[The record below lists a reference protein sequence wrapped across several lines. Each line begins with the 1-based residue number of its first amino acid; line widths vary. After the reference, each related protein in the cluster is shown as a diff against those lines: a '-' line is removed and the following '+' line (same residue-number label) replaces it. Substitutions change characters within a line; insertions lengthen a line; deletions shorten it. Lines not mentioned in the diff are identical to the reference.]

1 MIKQYKLRFYNFRL
15 VVFLLAISF
24 IGIHLVGTAADYLR
38 TRQLLGVIIGV
49 VFMLLLSLMD
59 YSWLLNFQWIMY
71 GFNIVMLLAVVSSA
85 QVPTAQQDGW
95 ILVLFASSRQS
106 YLKSSLSCFLQ
117 NFSWITKMI

>member
-49 VFMLLLSLMD
+49 VFMLTAFTDGLLLVAEFSMD
-59 YSWLLNFQWIMY
+59 HVWF
-71 GFNIVMLLAVVSSA
+71 
-85 QVPTAQQDGW
+85 
-95 ILVLFASSRQS
+95 
-106 YLKSSLSCFLQ
+106 
-117 NFSWITKMI
+117 

>member
-71 GFNIVMLLAVVSSA
+71 GFNIVMLLAVRFFGSSA
-85 QVPTAQQDGW
+85 NAQQDGW

-117 NFSWITKMI
+117 NFSWITKTI